1 MGNPFT
7 GAGMGYPHEPDDRSS
22 SGAEFSLAFK
32 TLASNGFF
40 AQLGVTRRVVDSWQ
54 RIATPAAIPFVE
66 QLLCEIFTREPP
78 FSANPF
84 QDIKMF
90 SGFGRA
96 ASDLFAAADTEYNS
110 CSSGPTESGVPV
122 AVPSAVA
129 LVDDLVE
136 YSPTILM
143 DKGYSSTSSS
153 KAAKVLHTTNFGGGA
168 TPQRPFKAAMQMVLA
183 EAENGRIWAPL
194 HTTVTG
200 QRTAEQD
207 PLMGAALTPLDTG

>member
-1 MGNPFT
+1 M
-7 GAGMGYPHEPDDRSS
+7 
-22 SGAEFSLAFK
+22 
-32 TLASNGFF
+32 
-40 AQLGVTRRVVDSWQ
+40 DSWQ

-122 AVPSAVA
+122 AVPSAAA

-153 KAAKVLHTTNFGGGA
+153 KAAKVLHTTTFGGGA
-168 TPQRPFKAAMQMVLA
+168 TQQRPFKAAMQMVLA

-194 HTTVTG
+194 HITVTG

>member
-22 SGAEFSLAFK
+22 SGAEFSLAFI
-32 TLASNGFF
+32 TLASNGLF

-122 AVPSAVA
+122 AVPSAAA

-153 KAAKVLHTTNFGGGA
+153 KAAKVLHTTTFGGRGNP
-168 TPQRPFKAAMQMVLA
+168 T
-183 EAENGRIWAPL
+183 EAF
-194 HTTVTG
+194 
-200 QRTAEQD
+200 
-207 PLMGAALTPLDTG
+207 